1 MHGTGDPDETA
12 TADEG
17 GGLDPREAATL
28 LAQTR
33 RRAQRQF
40 DLNPPLLTLIRV
52 AVILA
57 AYGAVWWSVRGQHPT
72 RARAARPWRRC
83 TEP

>member
-1 MHGTGDPDETA
+1 MSERNDTDETA

-28 LAQTR
+28 LEQTT

-40 DLNPPLLTLIRV
+40 EFPRHCC
-52 AVILA
+52 
-57 AYGAVWWSVRGQHPT
+57 R
-72 RARAARPWRRC
+72 
-83 TEP
+83 